1 MVTTPPNLDLVGAGP
16 VGSHHGSYR
25 CVRYRGG
32 QIWGGTWGS
41 ARAASMVM
49 ATATSPRSHSV
60 TEIDMLNGP
69 NALISAPR
77 LGADTADIAALA
89 SAATP
94 PWRMRATSPGHDHG
108 TRPAAA
114 HRRLPSGHPPTTF
127 RLVEISPHLATCHH
141 PLWALLTD
149 STTQHGT
156 YGAPFVAQNHTTR
169 IDTTHGGYQPA
180 ARPPPFDLAAFRSTL
195 PTQPHH
201 HHPQWRHKPT
211 ECAFNTQETR
221 ASQSGSVI

>member
-1 MVTTPPNLDLVGAGP
+1 MERYSCLDQIVCLRLSRFLSVKRALGGFVAPFRGVVLVVVWWAKVVTTPPNLDLVGAGP

-49 ATATSPRSHSV
+49 ATATSPRSHSDKKS
-60 TEIDMLNGP
+60 TCLNVP
-69 NALISAPR
+69 NALILLRGPAPI
-77 LGADTADIAALA
+77 LQIVAALA

-108 TRPAAA
+108 TRPVAA

-127 RLVEISPHLATCHH
+127 RLVE
-141 PLWALLTD
+141 
-149 STTQHGT
+149 
-156 YGAPFVAQNHTTR
+156 V
-169 IDTTHGGYQPA
+169 
-180 ARPPPFDLAAFRSTL
+180 
-195 PTQPHH
+195 
-201 HHPQWRHKPT
+201 
-211 ECAFNTQETR
+211 
-221 ASQSGSVI
+221 